1 MTPNPPLR
9 TKVAWRTPD
18 AQSASQPIPT
28 EKDTATGYLIPV
40 IDNLFSRQPTGT
52 CPQRVTGITPTSLV
66 IIKDSLRDRNSPNPH
81 LYRVFLSQAP
91 IGVECLDDHQ
101 PPTPHEPARAR
112 EDITSPSSEVVAGNE
127 ACHHVTQ
134 AATGRRKLN
143 EKFERL
149 HETKDL
155 SATPAGKRDHA
166 RHFTPIFPE
175 PSNPNRLRDGGLFR
189 AYRSF
194 RDLFLEH
201 RTISPREHQTA
212 LFRGDT
218 RPTAIRPIDPAI
230 ELPRETHPNERSF
243 LFPTGGPI
251 LLGTLSAGDWP
262 LRRSHRTT

>member
-81 LYRVFLSQAP
+81 LYRVFLSQVS
-91 IGVECLDDHQ
+91 IDMECLDDHQ

-112 EDITSPSSEVVAGNE
+112 EDITSPSREVVAGNE

-143 EKFERL
+143 EKF
-149 HETKDL
+149 
-155 SATPAGKRDHA
+155 G
-166 RHFTPIFPE
+166 
-175 PSNPNRLRDGGLFR
+175 
-189 AYRSF
+189 SF
-194 RDLFLEH
+194 VEV
-201 RTISPREHQTA
+201 S
-212 LFRGDT
+212 
-218 RPTAIRPIDPAI
+218 
-230 ELPRETHPNERSF
+230 
-243 LFPTGGPI
+243 
-251 LLGTLSAGDWP
+251 
-262 LRRSHRTT
+262 